1 MEAVALLKHRFI
13 STKVYGVKHLN
24 TVSITLSHALNTP
37 NFLLSAKCSRGFQFP
52 ALSPS
57 HLHWII
63 LVVKVTAVVRMWAV
77 GRVACVN
84 AIAQMKDVA
93 TNVC

>member
-1 MEAVALLKHRFI
+1 MALLKHRFI

-24 TVSITLSHALNTP
+24 TVSITLCHALNTP
-37 NFLLSAKCSRGFQFP
+37 NFLLSAKCSRGFQFS

-57 HLHWII
+57 DLHCII
-63 LVVKVTAVVRMWAV
+63 LVVKVTAVLHMWTV

-84 AIAQMKDVA
+84 AVAQLKEVA